1 MLGIETVISHYYVVG
16 HYIIIVISMV
26 YYSKYPTVSASN
38 FAFLLDSLATPG
50 KKKKATYKPTYLA
63 DG

>member
-50 KKKKATYKPTYLA
+50 TKKKATYKPTYLA